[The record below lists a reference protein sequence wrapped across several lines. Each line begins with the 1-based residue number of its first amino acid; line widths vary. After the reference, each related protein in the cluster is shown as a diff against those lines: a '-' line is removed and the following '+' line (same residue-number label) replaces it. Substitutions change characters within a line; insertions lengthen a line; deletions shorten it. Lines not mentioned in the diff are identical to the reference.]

1 MKIGIT
7 FGAFDVLHAGHCL
20 MLKEAKEQCDY
31 LIVGLQTDPSI
42 TPKEYRGKVK
52 NKPIQSI
59 EERMIQLQANKYV
72 NEIIIYETEEDLYRI
87 LLERKPDIRII
98 GADWKGKQFTGHN
111 LPIEVYYNSRNHT
124 YSSSELRERIKNS

>member
-1 MKIGIT
+1 MKTGIT

-20 MLKEAKEQCDY
+20 MLEEAKGQCDY
-31 LIVGLQTDPSI
+31 LIVGLQSDPST

-52 NKPIQSI
+52 NKPIQTL
-59 EERMIQLQANKYV
+59 EERLIQLKANRNV
-72 NEIIIYETEEDLYRI
+72 DEVIIYSTEEDLYNI
-87 LLERKPDIRII
+87 LIDKNPDIRII
-98 GADWKGKQFTGHN
+98 GADWKDKKFTGWD